1 MPLQRCAIF
10 QKRLSLISHF
20 TARSQLGTNQEDI
33 LIAGRGKNE
42 RLYGGAGDDLLVHV
56 DGGDY
61 THGGSGAD
69 IFAFRFNK
77 KIRRKA
83 KRGKAVNHVIED
95 FNLDEGDSICLSH
108 IVTKSRHKN
117 IDYRGTRRIKG
128 TGIEARLVQGKPGTA
143 QKEQEAFIGIEDG
156 VVKTL
161 GELPEIS
168 KNRQPRNTSRLMVYK
183 DGNLLSN
190 ITLKDVPDSR
200 SFRKQLSKSIFGKYS
215 KTSKEV
221 VSAEGSS
228 ANHLTKFSLTQA
240 GIPLKGNGSKIDI
253 GDHSLPE
260 VSALLRPA
268 EAINSKADNSLVEN
282 SYDNSVMNAS
292 ANINASLNQPFK
304 LFGGPTT
311 KWDWE
316 CLCMKTTNN
325 FPSYEIGF
333 NVSFNLKISPKII
346 LNTGNVV
353 GTGIAS
359 WSPNLGLNFGQE
371 VSPGINVGSS
381 GGVQISGEVVINE
394 EGLGK
399 SISISPELS
408 AEADYAFGHNG
419 FWSTPPTSSV
429 SGHSAPFSIKG
440 QSIQYTENGNKDGI
454 TGVITD
460 IAISP
465 FVQFM
470 IGLGFREEGLTLNFL
485 ETGPKIFWPVGLEM
499 EGSSTGDL
507 IFFYGPAKLD
517 WQATLGD
524 ASFLG
529 MSFKGPTDDIGI
541 AQMGPSGAIPLHIS

>member
-1 MPLQRCAIF
+1 M
-10 QKRLSLISHF
+10 
-20 TARSQLGTNQEDI
+20 
-33 LIAGRGKNE
+33 
-42 RLYGGAGDDLLVHV
+42 
-56 DGGDY
+56 
-61 THGGSGAD
+61 
-69 IFAFRFNK
+69 
-77 KIRRKA
+77 
-83 KRGKAVNHVIED
+83 
-95 FNLDEGDSICLSH
+95 
-108 IVTKSRHKN
+108 
-117 IDYRGTRRIKG
+117 
-128 TGIEARLVQGKPGTA
+128 
-143 QKEQEAFIGIEDG
+143 
-156 VVKTL
+156 
-161 GELPEIS
+161 
-168 KNRQPRNTSRLMVYK
+168 
-183 DGNLLSN
+183 
-190 ITLKDVPDSR
+190 
-200 SFRKQLSKSIFGKYS
+200 
-215 KTSKEV
+215 
-221 VSAEGSS
+221 
-228 ANHLTKFSLTQA
+228 
-240 GIPLKGNGSKIDI
+240 
-253 GDHSLPE
+253 PE

-316 CLCMKTTNN
+316 CLCIKTTNN

-381 GGVQISGEVVINE
+381 GGVQISGEVVIYE

-470 IGLGFREEGLTLNFL
+470 IGLGFREEGLTLNLL

-499 EGSSTGDL
+499 DGSSSGDL
-507 IFFYGPAKLD
+507 NFFYGPAKLD